1 MPSRA
6 GEPEKMRFRGSHVFP
21 AGGKWYFNTREQIDV
36 GPFDSR
42 EEAQMNSI
50 RLRLVLTKID
60 DPELARTVIN
70 RYKEIP
76 LESHTDLRSLMVY
89 VAKNMRVEQRTEP

>member
-1 MPSRA
+1 MPSRS

-36 GPFDSR
+36 GPFDSK
-42 EEAQMNSI
+42 EEAEINSI

-60 DPELARTVIN
+60 DPELARTVIT
-70 RYKEIP
+70 RYREIP
-76 LESHTDLRSLMVY
+76 SEVHTDLRSLMVY
-89 VAKNMRVEQRTEP
+89 VAKNMRVAQRTDS